1 MALPFLQEPL
11 FYVEL
16 RGRTVVL
23 HSQPGLQVRPGPV
36 QGRGRLFCR
45 RGNTNYLPGHGAKEL
60 IEFCGI
66 LGEEESGL
74 ENSRCD
80 ERSSEPGF
88 QPPMCWGS

>member
-66 LGEEESGL
+66 LGGRGIRAREL
-74 ENSRCD
+74 
-80 ERSSEPGF
+80 
-88 QPPMCWGS
+88 QV